1 LARRRRIVALHR
13 RCCEA
18 VAAGARDPG
27 ADTAFDW
34 RAGRNQRYLP
44 EWRPGRP
51 SAGVIEMGS
60 RREIEGIEAVIH
72 RMFEE
77 MIPFNRVLGL
87 KIDSLDPKAPRLR
100 FEMRP
105 ELVGNPVRQILHGG
119 VISATLDVVGGLAI
133 ALASIAEKGVAATA
147 KQFPNVGTI
156 DLRIDYLRPGRG
168 KYFVA
173 TGRVVR
179 LGGRVAVVHMELVND
194 AEEQIATGS
203 AAYIIG

>member
-1 LARRRRIVALHR
+1 MI
-13 RCCEA
+13 
-18 VAAGARDPG
+18 D
-27 ADTAFDW
+27 
-34 RAGRNQRYLP
+34 
-44 EWRPGRP
+44 
-51 SAGVIEMGS
+51 MGS
-60 RREIEGIEAVIH
+60 QHEVESIETQIGRA
-72 RMFEE
+72 FEQ

-100 FEMRP
+100 FDMRP

-133 ALASIAEKGVAATA
+133 ALASLAEKADAMSV
-147 KQFPNVGTI
+147 QNFPNIGTI
-156 DLRIDYLRPGRG
+156 DLRVDYLRPGRG

-194 AEEQIATGS
+194 TDEQIATGS
-203 AAYIIG
+203 AAYIVG

>member
-1 LARRRRIVALHR
+1 M
-13 RCCEA
+13 
-18 VAAGARDPG
+18 P
-27 ADTAFDW
+27 
-34 RAGRNQRYLP
+34 
-44 EWRPGRP
+44 
-51 SAGVIEMGS
+51 S
-60 RREIEGIEAVIH
+60 RRDIESLEAQIG
-72 RMFEE
+72 RTFEQ

-87 KIDSLDPKAPRLR
+87 RIDSLDPHAPRLR

-133 ALASIAEKGVAATA
+133 ALASLAKTTEKSTEKSSEKKTDETPARH
-147 KQFPNVGTI
+147 FPNIGTI

-168 KYFVA
+168 KYFIA

-194 AEEQIATGS
+194 SDEQIATGS
-203 AAYIIG
+203 AAYIVG

>member
-1 LARRRRIVALHR
+1 MS
-13 RCCEA
+13 
-18 VAAGARDPG
+18 
-27 ADTAFDW
+27 
-34 RAGRNQRYLP
+34 N
-44 EWRPGRP
+44 
-51 SAGVIEMGS
+51 
-60 RREIEGIEAVIH
+60 RREVESIETQIGHA
-72 RMFEE
+72 FEQ

-100 FEMRP
+100 FDMRP
-105 ELVGNPVRQILHGG
+105 ELVGNPIRQILHGG

-133 ALASIAEKGVAATA
+133 ALASLADMSEAPTP
-147 KQFPNVGTI
+147 QNFPNIGTI

-179 LGGRVAVVHMELVND
+179 LGGRVAVVHTELVND
-194 AEEQIATGS
+194 TGEQIATGS

>member
-1 LARRRRIVALHR
+1 MSSRSEVESIETQIGH
-13 RCCEA
+13 
-18 VAAGARDPG
+18 
-27 ADTAFDW
+27 AFE
-34 RAGRNQRYLP
+34 Q
-44 EWRPGRP
+44 
-51 SAGVIEMGS
+51 
-60 RREIEGIEAVIH
+60 
-72 RMFEE
+72 

-87 KIDSLDPKAPRLR
+87 KIDSLDRKAPRLR
-100 FEMRP
+100 FDMRP
-105 ELVGNPVRQILHGG
+105 ELVGNPIRQILHGG

-133 ALASIAEKGVAATA
+133 ALASLADKPEAPTP
-147 KQFPNVGTI
+147 QNFPNIGTI

-194 AEEQIATGS
+194 TGKQIATGS